1 MSHFLADITFAVRG
15 WRRTPGLIA
24 AAVLAIAL
32 GVAANT
38 TIFSFVAGVLL
49 QPLPYSDPDRL
60 VVVWQDFTKIS
71 GRLREWT
78 APGLFVE
85 WQRRSG
91 DALESIAVVRGWGPS
106 LTGVPEP
113 ERLRGAAVSAGYF
126 DVLGAKA
133 ARGRLLGAEDDA
145 PGAPTAV
152 VISHGLWV
160 RRFGANP
167 GVVGAPLQLD
177 GEPATIVGVTAPDFE
192 PALLDAEIWSAAR
205 IPPGAPV
212 GLVVLRAIGRLRPDV
227 PLDVAQ
233 DRLSSMARQMLDEG
247 IGEEGAGILLE
258 PLRDIVVGPVQ
269 VPLLALMAAVAFVL
283 AIACMNVAVLLLAR
297 ATARSRE
304 MAARAALGA
313 SRRRLVAQ
321 LLTETLLLVLLGAGA
336 GLLATLGMMDA
347 VVAAAPPDLPRLED
361 VRVNGM
367 VLAFAAGLTVLTTLA
382 AGVFPA
388 MRASQ
393 ADLMSVMREGAPA
406 GHGGSRAHHWLVGVE
421 VALAVVLLSGAG
433 QMLRSL
439 DRLQQVD
446 LGIRPEGV
454 VAATMALPR
463 ARYQADEAARGFY
476 QRVIERL
483 AASPDVRAA
492 GVVSVLPL
500 GGSDSDIGFRIE
512 GRPRPTTPAEEPVT
526 WLRIVSDGYFS
537 TMGIRLDAGRAF
549 ANTDRDDAPCVAVV
563 NRSLVGRYWPQGGA
577 IGARIFALDSPCEVV
592 GVVNDVHHEG
602 PAAPTQP
609 EMYFSTRQHTARG
622 ASVVVRASASTA
634 AGAAALQAII
644 QSEDPSLPPA
654 TVRTLDDML
663 GRMLA
668 QPRFV
673 SLLSAA
679 LAAVALALAL
689 IGVHGLLSYGVARR
703 TREIGIRVAMGAGRR
718 DVGRLIA
725 AGSARTVLGG
735 AIAGLAGAAAVSR
748 AIESLL
754 FGVEPG
760 DPLTL
765 AVVLALIVIA
775 GAAAT
780 IVPMRRAMAVD
791 PNVALRV
798 D

>member
-1 MSHFLADITFAVRG
+1 MSHLVTDLLFALRG

-24 AAVLAIAL
+24 AAVLAIAI

-49 QPLPYSDPDRL
+49 QPLPYPDPGRI

-78 APGLFVE
+78 SPGLFVE

-91 DALESIAVVRGWGPS
+91 DALEAIAVVRGWGPS
-106 LTGVPEP
+106 ITGVPEP
-113 ERLRGAAVSAGYF
+113 ERLQGAAVSAGYF
-126 DVLGAKA
+126 NVLGATA
-133 ARGRLLGAEDDA
+133 ARGRLLGAEDDE
-145 PGAPTAV
+145 PGAPTVV

-177 GEPATIVGVTAPDFE
+177 GEPATIVGITAPDFE
-192 PALLDAEIWSAAR
+192 PALLDAEIWSATR

-212 GLVVLRAIGRLRPDV
+212 GLVVLRAIARLRPDV
-227 PLDVAQ
+227 PLEVAQ
-233 DRLSSMARQMLDEG
+233 DRMSSMARQMLDEG
-247 IGEEGAGILLE
+247 IGEDGAGILLE
-258 PLRDIVVGPVQ
+258 PLREIVVGPVR
-269 VPLLALMAAVAFVL
+269 VPLLALMASVGFVL
-283 AIACMNVAVLLLAR
+283 AIACTNVSLLLLAR

-313 SRRRLVAQ
+313 PRGRLVTQ
-321 LLTETLLLVLLGAGA
+321 LLTETLLLVMLGAGT
-336 GLLATLGMMDA
+336 GLLATLGAMDA
-347 VVAAAPPDLPRLED
+347 VIAAAPPDLPRLED
-361 VRVNGM
+361 VRVNGV

-382 AGVFPA
+382 AGLFPA
-388 MRASQ
+388 IRASR
-393 ADLMSVMREGAPA
+393 ADLMSLVREGAA
-406 GHGGSRAHHWLVGVE
+406 AATGASRAHRWLVGVE

-433 QMLRSL
+433 QVLRSL
-439 DRLQQVD
+439 DRLQRVD
-446 LGIRPEGV
+446 LGVRPDGV

-463 ARYQADEAARGFY
+463 ARYQTDEAARGFY

-483 AASPDVRAA
+483 AVTPDVGAA

-500 GGSDSDIGFRIE
+500 SGSDTDIGFRIE
-512 GRPRPTTPAEEPVT
+512 GRPLPATRAEEPVT
-526 WLRIVSDGYFS
+526 WFRIVSDGYFQA
-537 TMGIRLDAGRAF
+537 MGIRLDAGRVF
-549 ANTDRDDAPCVAVV
+549 ADTDREDAPCVVV
-563 NRSLVGRYWPQGGA
+563 INRSLAGRYWPQGGA
-577 IGARIFALDSPCEVV
+577 VGARIAAMGSPCEVV
-592 GVVNDVHHEG
+592 GVVNDVHHNG
-602 PAAPTQP
+602 PAAPTEP
-609 EMYFSTRQHTARG
+609 EMYFSMRQRTARG
-622 ASVVVRASASTA
+622 ASIVVRAAAST
-634 AGAAALQAII
+634 GAAATALHTVIR
-644 QSEDPSLPPA
+644 SEDPALPPP
-654 TVRTLDDML
+654 TLRTLDDML

-673 SLLSAA
+673 SLLSTA

-703 TREIGIRVAMGAGRR
+703 SREIGIRVALGAGRR
-718 DVGRLIA
+718 DVARLVA
-725 AGSARTVLGG
+725 AGSASTVLAG
-735 AIAGLAGAAAVSR
+735 AATGLAGAVAMSR

-765 AVVLALIVIA
+765 AVVLALIVLA
-775 GAAAT
+775 GAVAT
-780 IVPMRRAMAVD
+780 IVPMRRALAVD

-798 D
+798 E